1 MKQIL
6 PATLL
11 LTLALAT
18 AVQAQRNTLTFF
30 RKGVTETY
38 QANICTSE
46 LTISLENDVK
56 VLTDIVGYAGQTSRM
71 LVSFNNEPALAYENA
86 GSNTYFEVFY
96 TLTLKGKDPFINC
109 VYGNIRNGQNGMS
122 IRKAVCNLDKPLTSK
137 YEDLIFAYSD
147 KWIEASNTVSL
158 QSVMAEPPQTVE
170 ARLDRLGEVDVAL
183 RYSSVEELMSA
194 TPKTIATAGAKTYEM
209 SSGNAYLVYDADGIT
224 PLALDVEMDP
234 VTHTL
239 KRLTPT
245 DLLLGIE
252 AN

>member
-1 MKQIL
+1 MKH
-6 PATLL
+6 TLCTAL
-11 LTLALAT
+11 LISLTLAT
-18 AVQAQRNTLTFF
+18 AIYAKPYT
-30 RKGVTETY
+30 VTVNRDEVSEVYTGDMD
-38 QANICTSE
+38 TGE
-46 LTISLENDVK
+46 LTISWEKEVK
-56 VLTDIVGYAGQTSRM
+56 IFADIVGCVGQTSRM

-158 QSVMAEPPQTVE
+158 QSVMAAPPHAVDVP
-170 ARLDRLGEVDVAL
+170 LDRLGEVDVAL
-183 RYSSVEELMSA
+183 RYNSVEELMSA
-194 TPKTIATAGAKTYEM
+194 TPKTIATAGAKTYEV

-224 PLALDVEMDP
+224 PLALDVETDP

-239 KRLTPT
+239 KRLTSAE
-245 DLLLGIE
+245 LLLSIE

>member
-1 MKQIL
+1 MKC
-6 PATLL
+6 TLSAAL
-11 LTLALAT
+11 LIPLALAATIYAKTYTVT
-18 AVQAQRNTLTFF
+18 ANRGDISEVYTGDMDT
-30 RKGVTETY
+30 G
-38 QANICTSE
+38 E
-46 LTISLENDVK
+46 LTISWEKEVK
-56 VLTDIVGYAGQTSRM
+56 IFADIVGYVGQTSRM
-71 LVSFNNEPALAYENA
+71 LVLFNNEPALAYENA

-158 QSVMAEPPQTVE
+158 QSVMAAPPHAVDVP
-170 ARLDRLGEVDVAL
+170 LDRLGEVDVAL
-183 RYSSVEELMSA
+183 RYNSVEELMSA
-194 TPKTIATAGAKTYEM
+194 TPKTIATAGAKTYEV
-209 SSGNAYLVYDADGIT
+209 SSGNAYLVYDANGIT
-224 PLALDVEMDP
+224 PLALDVETDP

-239 KRLTPT
+239 KRLTSAE
-245 DLLLGIE
+245 LLLSIE